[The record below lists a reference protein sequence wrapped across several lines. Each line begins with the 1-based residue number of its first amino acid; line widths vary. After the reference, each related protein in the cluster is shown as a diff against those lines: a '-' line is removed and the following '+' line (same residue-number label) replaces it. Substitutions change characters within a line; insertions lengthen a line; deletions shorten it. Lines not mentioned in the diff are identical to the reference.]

1 MLTLAEALT
10 IQFLKH
16 SPEFRFVGK
25 DRAIAQVMV
34 SRGWLHWNP
43 RLDSVGQCIVTP
55 AGERAYSRY
64 VPAHIELDKP

>member
-16 SPEFRFVGK
+16 NPEFRFVGK

-55 AGERAYSRY
+55 SGERAYCRY
-64 VPAHIELDKP
+64 MPSPYRFDKP